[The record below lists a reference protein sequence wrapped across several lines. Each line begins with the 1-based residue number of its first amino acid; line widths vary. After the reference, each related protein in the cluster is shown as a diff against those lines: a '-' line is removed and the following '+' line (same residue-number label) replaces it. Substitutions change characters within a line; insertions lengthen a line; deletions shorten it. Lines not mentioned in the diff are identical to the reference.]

1 MKGEYKI
8 MMLDN
13 DKHVYTIHLDGESK
27 TEAEALVK
35 DLIQHGYMGKG
46 ITAQIHG
53 NLLNIAVT
61 ITE

>member
-1 MKGEYKI
+1 
-8 MMLDN
+8 MMLEP
-13 DKHVYTIHLDGESK
+13 DKHVYTLHLDGESK
-27 TEAEALVK
+27 TEAEALIT